1 MYPKNEIMFPHKSI
15 PALRHMRGPEWQ
27 ALVERV
33 AALPETH
40 EDSLA
45 FCLMMIRVCECLNCD
60 LGSYKAS
67 LGCNTCAR
75 RAAGSSKATDEM
87 LLAEFERAREDVRRY
102 LTEGILCIPSEEEL
116 PTREEEEEYYLLD
129 EAEG

>member
-1 MYPKNEIMFPHKSI
+1 MFPHKSVS
-15 PALRHMRGPEWQ
+15 ALRLMRGPEWQ
-27 ALVERV
+27 ALVNRV
-33 AALPETH
+33 ASLPETA

-75 RAAGSSKATDEM
+75 RAAGSTKLTDEM
-87 LLAEFERAREDVRRY
+87 LLQEFARAREDVERY
-102 LTEGILCIPSEEEL
+102 LKDGILCIPTEEEVRGDEEEL
-116 PTREEEEEYYLLD
+116 FLEEE
-129 EAEG
+129 AELEG